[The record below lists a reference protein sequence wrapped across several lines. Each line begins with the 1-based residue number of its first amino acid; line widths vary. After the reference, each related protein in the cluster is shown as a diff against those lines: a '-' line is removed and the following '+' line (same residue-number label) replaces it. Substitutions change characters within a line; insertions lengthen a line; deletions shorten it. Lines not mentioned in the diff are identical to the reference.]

1 MRQTVTLLVL
11 TLMIV
16 VNFAKKA
23 TTTIKTDQVSEETV
37 QVSPEISHV
46 FPETTES
53 SEDTASLCRQ
63 VNDPAGLKVQKRPT
77 PNSPIVGSVY
87 PDQEVKLIKG
97 YRKIRGPAGR
107 TWVQITSPIVGFV
120 SKGFPGNETNLREC
134 FEVAEETSGEFS
146 GQNTSGDNLQT
157 QTSPNSPYPPETDE
171 SLCREIDRKKAP
183 RGLAVRG
190 DASRRSEYRG
200 KVPVDSQLILV
211 DNYQLIG
218 DKNGEK
224 RKWVKIIYPLQGF
237 VSAGNLLEC
246 R

>member
-23 TTTIKTDQVSEETV
+23 TTTIKTV

-46 FPETTES
+46 LPETTER
-53 SEDTASLCRQ
+53 SEETASLCRQ
-63 VNDPAGLKVQKRPT
+63 VNDSAGLKVQKRPT

-87 PDQEVKLIKG
+87 PDQEVTLIKG

-134 FEVAEETSGEFS
+134 
-146 GQNTSGDNLQT
+146 
-157 QTSPNSPYPPETDE
+157 
-171 SLCREIDRKKAP
+171 
-183 RGLAVRG
+183 
-190 DASRRSEYRG
+190 
-200 KVPVDSQLILV
+200 
-211 DNYQLIG
+211 
-218 DKNGEK
+218 
-224 RKWVKIIYPLQGF
+224 
-237 VSAGNLLEC
+237 
-246 R
+246 